1 MLQYFDVLQ
10 SWQHISDCSNKRDFH
25 HATFVVDNTYL
36 NGWCKAEMKCA
47 IKNRKCKDSNCKTV
61 EALTLGKML
70 IVFCAGSLE
79 WLESTCMHGLDE
91 QVMVLQNYACGW
103 LAQKQMLQDCSTS
116 CAKTRIAGYSR
127 LI

>member
-1 MLQYFDVLQ
+1 MYARRSPDDQDDARAQ
-10 SWQHISDCSNKRDFH
+10 SDKGTSKVSEETKRRRD
-25 HATFVVDNTYL
+25 ARERVQS
-36 NGWCKAEMKCA
+36 
-47 IKNRKCKDSNCKTV
+47 KCKDSNCKTV
-61 EALTLGKML
+61 EAFPVGKML

-91 QVMVLQNYACGW
+91 QAMVLQNYACGW